1 LKDKIKGIN
10 DKKEK
15 VCYRQE
21 VPYDARVGENRLPW
35 VWRINNYERSKAV
48 LIQNGRQHGKQQWS
62 LC

>member
-48 LIQNGRQHGKQQWS
+48 LIQNGR
-62 LC
+62 